1 MGRRRRDEKPE
12 PQQGHFQKM
21 EMDDRPVP
29 APRNLAPIKAK
40 TYGQSAYMK
49 AIETKKLIFGIGPAG
64 TGKTFVATAL
74 AADRLK
80 AREIDKLILTRP
92 AIEAGESLGFLPGEM
107 DEKFDPYFRPVR
119 NVLEARL
126 GKGFTEYAIKS
137 GKIEALPL
145 AYMRGHTF
153 DRCFVL
159 LDEAQNTTPVQMKM
173 FLTRIGEE
181 STVVVDGD
189 PTQKDIRGPSGLL
202 DAVDRMDGHPDVA
215 VVRFTREDVVRS
227 GLVQDILV
235 AYENPEDE
243 TERDGLRRVL
253 TR

>member
-1 MGRRRRDEKPE
+1 MGRRRREDKQE
-12 PQQGHFQKM
+12 PQQSHFQQM
-21 EMDDRPVP
+21 ELGDRPVP

-40 TYGQSAYMK
+40 TYSQAAYMK

-80 AREIDKLILTRP
+80 AKEIDKLILTRP
-92 AIEAGESLGFLPGEM
+92 AVEAGESLGFLPGEM

-137 GKIEALPL
+137 GKIEAMPL

-153 DRCFVL
+153 DKCFVL

-181 STVVVDGD
+181 STVIVDGD
-189 PTQKDIRGPSGLL
+189 PTQKDIRGSSGLL
-202 DAVDRMDGHPDVA
+202 DAVDKMDGHPDVA
-215 VVRFTREDVVRS
+215 VIRFYREDVVRS
-227 GLVQDILV
+227 GLVQDILQ
-235 AYENPEDE
+235 AYENTDE
-243 TERDGLRRVL
+243 ASDSEGLLRVL
-253 TR
+253 GG